1 MFGKKILFLAAG
13 YVAGNMVASVYSWG
27 KKKAKKVQWKQDIK
41 LMVENFISTQKNFM
55 SDIEKKYVSEE
66 NQEKLSEKKKQFLVH
81 SEKYIKQGE
90 KLLAEVSKNET
101 LQAGKTKSGWFIA
114 NIMTKGKELISEL
127 KEGSKTESKK
137 K

>member
-1 MFGKKILFLAAG
+1 
-13 YVAGNMVASVYSWG
+13 
-27 KKKAKKVQWKQDIK
+27 
-41 LMVENFISTQKNFM
+41 MVENFISTQKNFM

-101 LQAGKTKSGWFIA
+101 LQAGKTKSG
-114 NIMTKGKELISEL
+114 
-127 KEGSKTESKK
+127 
-137 K
+137 